1 MEVVRGSHVD
11 THQWLMPSHA
21 WPTRL
26 KMILFYKPKS
36 EAYCLPALIHTPA
49 LAIITT
55 TLTASAHLWTP
66 PPPWAAAPAGR
77 KPMAE
82 LPTAGLLLLRP
93 ASYCCWCDP
102 AGYCC
107 CTRLGGP
114 STFPLP
120 YGHHHPCCCYPSTC
134 PHQHIPPLLHRLRGL
149 PWRTGLAAAWLVL
162 VLRPKGLLVRCT
174 RLAGPPV
181 SLSNTFGEGLGL
193 RPNLLGL

>member
-1 MEVVRGSHVD
+1 VAYAMPCMA
-11 THQWLMPSHA
+11 HQAEDEPVL
-21 WPTRL
+21 
-26 KMILFYKPKS
+26 KPKS

-66 PPPWAAAPAGR
+66 PPPAAAPAGR

-82 LPTAGLLLLRP
+82 VPTAGLLLLRP

-120 YGHHHPCCCYPSTC
+120 YGHHHPCCCYPCNLPASA
-134 PHQHIPPLLHRLRGL
+134 HPP
-149 PWRTGLAAAWLVL
+149 AAAPAKRTPMAHRASCSLVGAGAAAQRAAAAL
-162 VLRPKGLLVRCT
+162 HKARWASCLPVQHT
-174 RLAGPPV
+174 R
-181 SLSNTFGEGLGL
+181 
-193 RPNLLGL
+193 

>member
-1 MEVVRGSHVD
+1 MPCMA
-11 THQWLMPSHA
+11 HQAEDEPVL
-21 WPTRL
+21 
-26 KMILFYKPKS
+26 KPKS

-66 PPPWAAAPAGR
+66 PPPRLLHQLGGNPWPKSPQPGCCCCALQATAAGATLQATAAAQDWVDRPPFLS
-77 KPMAE
+77 PMVTTTPVAAI
-82 LPTAGLLLLRP
+82 LA
-93 ASYCCWCDP
+93 
-102 AGYCC
+102 
-107 CTRLGGP
+107 
-114 STFPLP
+114 
-120 YGHHHPCCCYPSTC
+120 TC

-162 VLRPKGLLVRCT
+162 VLRPKGLLLRCT

-181 SLSNTFGEGLGL
+181 SLSNTLGEGLGL